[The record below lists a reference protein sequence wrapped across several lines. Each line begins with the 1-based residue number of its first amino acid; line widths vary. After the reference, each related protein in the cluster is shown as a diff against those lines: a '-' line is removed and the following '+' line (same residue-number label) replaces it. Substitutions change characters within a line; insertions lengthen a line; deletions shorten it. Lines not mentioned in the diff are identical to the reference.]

1 MRKGYVEK
9 TLSESEGD
17 RIRKQG
23 RTTPKYF
30 NKAYVTVTAA
40 AKMLSHAHFGE
51 PREVMGL
58 LQGNTAITQ
67 DHTTKSQATGCL
79 LSLMSSTCPS
89 SPRKQESLPM
99 TKLTH
104 SSPVLLFRCSLY

>member
-9 TLSESEGD
+9 TLTENERE
-17 RIRKQG
+17 RIRKLG

-58 LQGNTAITQ
+58 LQGTYKSSQ
-67 DHTTKSQATGCL
+67 DLIMKKQAMAFSL
-79 LSLMSSTCPS
+79 L
-89 SPRKQESLPM
+89 
-99 TKLTH
+99 LT
-104 SSPVLLFRCSLY
+104 